1 MAPEAS
7 IVPDVSPNRE
17 TACSVRS
24 SSAGQ
29 ALICGSRRPVVSAI
43 RGCAS
48 CSRAGPTRSRWWHSP
63 PRPRV
68 SSGPCW
74 SKEKFTATAPAR
86 RLLPDGG
93 RQPPRSRS
101 CLSEGQLWCDGKWSG
116 NRDRNTP
123 YRHRASQRAAMIGI
137 RSAFSIRARGQRPLL
152 EAVYMTAPRFTCRNT
167 KNALAERGPSIHD
180 GFHFAVPAKA
190 GTHNPRRSW
199 MRRDR
204 ATGSLT
210 SSEASAARRM
220 GPCLRGDDVEKVHAP
235 LLLRCLRRRNAM
247 TILRGRV
254 RGFEPGAALAEQFF
268 AQGAFL
274 VGLFVAAAADQFR
287 DQQLDDVLEIAGRNR
302 KGDVQAVD
310 IGLID
315 PGFDLVGDLFGRAD
329 HHRPDAAD
337 ADMLG

>member
-86 RLLPDGG
+86 RLLPDLG

-101 CLSEGQLWCDGKWSG
+101 CLSEGQLWRDGKWAG

-180 GFHFAVPAKA
+180 GLIFIGWISSQALRMRSQALMVRSAFLRVSNHDATEESTVTRTGK
-190 GTHNPRRSW
+190 RRSEARPEYLDARGHRKRW
-199 MRRDR
+199 LR
-204 ATGSLT
+204 AF
-210 SSEASAARRM
+210 A
-220 GPCLRGDDVEKVHAP
+220 C
-235 LLLRCLRRRNAM
+235 RRRS
-247 TILRGRV
+247 
-254 RGFEPGAALAEQFF
+254 
-268 AQGAFL
+268 
-274 VGLFVAAAADQFR
+274 
-287 DQQLDDVLEIAGRNR
+287 QQ
-302 KGDVQAVD
+302 
-310 IGLID
+310 
-315 PGFDLVGDLFGRAD
+315 RAD
-329 HHRPDAAD
+329 
-337 ADMLG
+337 L

>member
-86 RLLPDGG
+86 RLLPDSG
-93 RQPPRSRS
+93 RRPPRSRS

-167 KNALAERGPSIHD
+167 KNALAERGPFIHD
-180 GFHFAVPAKA
+180 GLISLAAFCVRPSGRGIIRLLQHLGDRPQVLPGHPLVGWRAQEVGRMEGGQRADYAGAGIVVEPAPA
-190 GTHNPRRSW
+190 GLH
-199 MRRDR
+199 D
-204 ATGSLT
+204 
-210 SSEASAARRM
+210 
-220 GPCLRGDDVEKVHAP
+220 
-235 LLLRCLRRRNAM
+235 
-247 TILRGRV
+247 
-254 RGFEPGAALAEQFF
+254 ALA
-268 AQGAFL
+268 G
-274 VGLFVAAAADQFR
+274 
-287 DQQLDDVLEIAGRNR
+287 
-302 KGDVQAVD
+302 
-310 IGLID
+310 
-315 PGFDLVGDLFGRAD
+315 
-329 HHRPDAAD
+329 
-337 ADMLG
+337 